1 MKKILTSIY
10 PFLVLN
16 LVEEHTNQGMQYSRV
31 EKKKSLSLRKCCGS
45 IFSEFLSLVW
55 NLFSFVFGMVMN
67 LKQTGKYKLNQ
78 G

>member
-31 EKKKSLSLRKCCGS
+31 EKKKSF
-45 IFSEFLSLVW
+45 IV
-55 NLFSFVFGMVMN
+55 
-67 LKQTGKYKLNQ
+67 T
-78 G
+78 

>member
-45 IFSEFLSLVW
+45 IFSEFLSLV
-55 NLFSFVFGMVMN
+55 
-67 LKQTGKYKLNQ
+67 
-78 G
+78 